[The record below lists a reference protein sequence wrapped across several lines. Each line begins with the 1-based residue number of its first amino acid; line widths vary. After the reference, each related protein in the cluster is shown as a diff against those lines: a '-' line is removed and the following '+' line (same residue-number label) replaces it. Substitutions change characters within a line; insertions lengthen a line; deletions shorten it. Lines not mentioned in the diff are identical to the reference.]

1 MYIECCCAR
10 FLGCQSFNP
19 DKQVQTRDCYFLAKT
34 IAKNLG
40 GKKASALLRR
50 DSYWEN
56 ITVSMKKSGTEGK
69 KTLVRNF
76 EGGFQKTV

>member
-1 MYIECCCAR
+1 M
-10 FLGCQSFNP
+10 
-19 DKQVQTRDCYFLAKT
+19 
-34 IAKNLG
+34 G
-40 GKKASALLRR
+40 GKKASALWRR